1 LSYLK
6 LVMLFWVVTLLSISC
21 FPNEVSV
28 GEKSLISVDSIGKI
42 GQDNPEPNMDIGD
55 ASIIVRAQEQVLN
68 KIYRDLLF
76 SVVQIQ
82 VKQKIDSTYS
92 RSNTPQN
99 GQDLYRSGAG
109 SGFIWQNDGYIVTN
123 HHVVADADLVRIV
136 FHDGLSVPATVIG
149 IDPDSDL
156 AVLYAD
162 FDVTKYNAVT
172 LGNSDTVI
180 VGELVAAIG
189 NPFGQNFTLTSGIVS
204 AVGRS
209 IRGASNYSIPEA
221 IQTDA
226 AINPGNSG
234 GPLLNRKG
242 EVIGINSQIITTSE
256 SNAGIAF
263 AVPVNIAKKVI
274 PALIIDG
281 FYEYA
286 WLGIS
291 GLTLTSEISEYN
303 NLALDIRGALIT
315 EVVPASPADI
325 GGIKGSDSSIDVD
338 GIPLPVGGDIVV
350 NINGSSILSI
360 DDLVSYLV
368 NYGIPDK
375 IITFTVLRN
384 GEYIDIEVKLGTRP
398 QN

>member
-1 LSYLK
+1 
-6 LVMLFWVVTLLSISC
+6 MLFWVVTLLSISC

-42 GQDNPEPNMDIGD
+42 GQANPEPNMDIVE

>member
-1 LSYLK
+1 
-6 LVMLFWVVTLLSISC
+6 MVTLLSISC
-21 FPNEVSV
+21 FPNEVGV
-28 GEKSLISVDSIGKI
+28 GKESLISVDSIGKI

-315 EVVPASPADI
+315 EVIPASPADI

-338 GIPLPVGGDIVV
+338 GIPLPIGGDIVV

-375 IITFTVLRN
+375 ILTFTVLRN

>member
-1 LSYLK
+1 MSYLK

>member
-1 LSYLK
+1 
-6 LVMLFWVVTLLSISC
+6 MLFWVVTLLSISC

-28 GEKSLISVDSIGKI
+28 GEKPLISVDSIGKI

-375 IITFTVLRN
+375 IITFTILRN

>member
-1 LSYLK
+1 MSYLK
-6 LVMLFWVVTLLSISC
+6 LVILFWVVTLLSISC
-21 FPNEVSV
+21 FPNEVGV
-28 GEKSLISVDSIGKI
+28 GEESLISVDSIGKI

-68 KIYRDLLF
+68 KIYRELLF

-82 VKQKIDSTYS
+82 VKHKIDSTYS

-256 SNAGIAF
+256 SSAGIAF

-303 NLALDIRGALIT
+303 NLTSDIRGALIT

-325 GGIKGSDSSIDVD
+325 GGMKGSDSSIEVD
-338 GIPLPVGGDIVV
+338 GIPLPIGGDIVV
-350 NINGSSILSI
+350 KINGSSILGI

-368 NYGIPDK
+368 NNGIPDK
-375 IITFTVLRN
+375 TLTFTVLRN

-398 QN
+398 KN

>member
-1 LSYLK
+1 
-6 LVMLFWVVTLLSISC
+6 MLFWVVTLLSISC

-28 GEKSLISVDSIGKI
+28 GEKPLISVDSIGKI

>member
-1 LSYLK
+1 
-6 LVMLFWVVTLLSISC
+6 MLFWVVTLLSISC

>member
-1 LSYLK
+1 MSYLK
-6 LVMLFWVVTLLSISC
+6 LVILFWVFTLLSISC
-21 FPNEVSV
+21 FPNEVGV
-28 GEKSLISVDSIGKI
+28 GEKSLNSLDSIGKI
-42 GQDNPEPNMDIGD
+42 GQANPEPNMDIVE

-162 FDVTKYNAVT
+162 FDLNKYNAVT

-209 IRGASNYSIPEA
+209 IRGDSNYSIPEA

-256 SNAGIAF
+256 SSAGIAF

-303 NLALDIRGALIT
+303 NLASDIRGALIT
-315 EVVPASPADI
+315 EVIPAGPAGI
-325 GGIKGSDSSIDVD
+325 GGIKGSDGSIDVD
-338 GIPLPVGGDIVV
+338 GIPLPIGGDIVV
-350 NINGSSILSI
+350 SIEGSSILSI

-375 IITFTVLRN
+375 IFTFTVLRN
-384 GEYIDIEVKLGTRP
+384 GEYIDIEIKLGTRP
-398 QN
+398 KN